1 MLLQEVSSARSLV
14 MLGAQDEVSSVGS
27 LTVLDAH
34 DADAFDE
41 DGEAG
46 EVESAAA
53 SRPPTNSA
61 RQRPGPALGGPPI
74 EKRLRALRD
83 ALAECTAKN
92 QSAPD
97 IEK

>member
-61 RQRPGPALGGPPI
+61 RQRPGHVCS
-74 EKRLRALRD
+74 
-83 ALAECTAKN
+83 LANGAERSREILDDLSVCCLLC
-92 QSAPD
+92 SAA
-97 IEK
+97 